1 MCTFLGGRHNGECLA
16 ALDCCGYHA
25 GAIMLPPGD
34 LIGESPQIVAIREQ
48 IGRLVPVALPA
59 HPPLPVLIHGESGTG
74 RGFVARLLHALSA
87 RGNGP
92 FVDVNCA
99 ALLEPSLET
108 ELFGSAAGAA
118 GDRGGAPGGLVEAAD
133 GGTLFLEDVTLL
145 SETLQEK
152 LIAVID
158 WCRAGGTGLRQ
169 LDVWIVTAAN
179 GDVEDA
185 VRSGGLRQDLYDRL
199 SSHIVRMPPLRDRGR
214 DAILLA
220 RHFLARAC
228 IEFGIAARRLSVE
241 AEVRVLGYPWPGN
254 VRDLANCMERA
265 ALLSEGPEVGAITL
279 GLPRLPASGRAT
291 VARAQLPAGMTAMLV
306 PEASTSLPANV
317 AAAWSPAAPAPTSSS
332 GVQW

>member
-108 ELFGSAAGAA
+108 ELFGSAAGAPGGGGGGPGGPGGGA
-118 GDRGGAPGGLVEAAD
+118 GGGPPFLAGAPLLVGAPPAERISVMDRCGRGGA
-133 GGTLFLEDVTLL
+133 
-145 SETLQEK
+145 
-152 LIAVID
+152 
-158 WCRAGGTGLRQ
+158 
-169 LDVWIVTAAN
+169 
-179 GDVEDA
+179 
-185 VRSGGLRQDLYDRL
+185 
-199 SSHIVRMPPLRDRGR
+199 
-214 DAILLA
+214 
-220 RHFLARAC
+220 
-228 IEFGIAARRLSVE
+228 
-241 AEVRVLGYPWPGN
+241 
-254 VRDLANCMERA
+254 
-265 ALLSEGPEVGAITL
+265 GP
-279 GLPRLPASGRAT
+279 
-291 VARAQLPAGMTAMLV
+291 
-306 PEASTSLPANV
+306 
-317 AAAWSPAAPAPTSSS
+317 
-332 GVQW
+332 